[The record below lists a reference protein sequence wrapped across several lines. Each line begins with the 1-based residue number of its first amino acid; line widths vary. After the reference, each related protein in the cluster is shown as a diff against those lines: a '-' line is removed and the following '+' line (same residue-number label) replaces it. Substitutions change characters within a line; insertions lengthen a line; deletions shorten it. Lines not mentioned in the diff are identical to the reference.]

1 MWKHLWLNCH
11 ELQKNKI
18 AANFE
23 SKYFSPQQPR
33 FGSNTK
39 QAEPVSLNEPHAQ
52 HAGKSHLNPNSDFSE
67 EGQMAIIRTFGHKWR
82 LQDEQL

>member
-1 MWKHLWLNCH
+1 MSCKRIRLQRILNQNIF
-11 ELQKNKI
+11 LPNNQDSGQTRNK
-18 AANFE
+18 
-23 SKYFSPQQPR
+23 P
-33 FGSNTK
+33 
-39 QAEPVSLNEPHAQ
+39 EPVPANEPHAQ